1 MDTQTVITL
10 GKDAIVV
17 VLTLSAPLM
26 AVGLL
31 VGLVIGI
38 FQTVTSV
45 QESTLAYIPKMVAV
59 FLAFLICLPNR
70 PIIAIAPMATIA
82 ITMMYSVI
90 PWPLRPRNFLNIK
103 DLLLQRSCRPDD
115 DLALLYNRSRSD
127 RNRSTGGW

>member
-10 GKDAIVV
+10 GKDAITV

-59 FLAFLICLPNR
+59 FLAFLVCLPWM
-70 PIIAIAPMATIA
+70 IQVIVAYTMA
-82 ITMMYSVI
+82 
-90 PWPLRPRNFLNIK
+90 LFGN
-103 DLLLQRSCRPDD
+103 LQYFAR
-115 DLALLYNRSRSD
+115 
-127 RNRSTGGW
+127 

>member
-10 GKDAIVV
+10 GKDAITV

-31 VGLVIGI
+31 VGLVVGI

-59 FLAFLICLPNR
+59 FLAFLVCLPWM
-70 PIIAIAPMATIA
+70 IQ
-82 ITMMYSVI
+82 VI
-90 PWPLRPRNFLNIK
+90 VAYAAALFGNLQNFA
-103 DLLLQRSCRPDD
+103 R
-115 DLALLYNRSRSD
+115 
-127 RNRSTGGW
+127 

>member
-10 GKDAIVV
+10 GKDAITV

-59 FLAFLICLPNR
+59 FLAFLVCMPWMIQ
-70 PIIAIAPMATIA
+70 
-82 ITMMYSVI
+82 VI
-90 PWPLRPRNFLNIK
+90 VTYTAGLFGNLQNFA
-103 DLLLQRSCRPDD
+103 R
-115 DLALLYNRSRSD
+115 
-127 RNRSTGGW
+127 

>member
-10 GKDAIVV
+10 GKDAITV

-59 FLAFLICLPNR
+59 FLAFLVIDMVVSSVLTSMGMFMLP
-70 PIIAIAPMATIA
+70 PVMI
-82 ITMMYSVI
+82 SVPFKI
-90 PWPLRPRNFLNIK
+90 LLFVLVDGWNLVIKSLAAGFLG
-103 DLLLQRSCRPDD
+103 S
-115 DLALLYNRSRSD
+115 
-127 RNRSTGGW
+127 

>member
-1 MDTQTVITL
+1 MAKTHFSFLNNLMDTQTVITL
-10 GKDAIVV
+10 GKDAITV

-59 FLAFLICLPNR
+59 FLAFLVCMPWMIQ
-70 PIIAIAPMATIA
+70 
-82 ITMMYSVI
+82 VI
-90 PWPLRPRNFLNIK
+90 VTYTAALFGNLQNFA
-103 DLLLQRSCRPDD
+103 R
-115 DLALLYNRSRSD
+115 
-127 RNRSTGGW
+127 

>member
-10 GKDAIVV
+10 GRDAITV

-31 VGLVIGI
+31 VGLVVGI

-59 FLAFLICLPNR
+59 FLAFLVCMPWMIQ
-70 PIIAIAPMATIA
+70 
-82 ITMMYSVI
+82 VI
-90 PWPLRPRNFLNIK
+90 VTYTAGLFGNLQNFA
-103 DLLLQRSCRPDD
+103 R
-115 DLALLYNRSRSD
+115 
-127 RNRSTGGW
+127 